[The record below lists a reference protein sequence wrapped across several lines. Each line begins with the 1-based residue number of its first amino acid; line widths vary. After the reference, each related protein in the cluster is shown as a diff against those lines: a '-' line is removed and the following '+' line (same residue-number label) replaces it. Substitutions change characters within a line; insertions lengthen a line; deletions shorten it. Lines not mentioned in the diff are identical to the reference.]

1 VFDACRTAYTGR
13 EVQGDAMSFRSALRK
28 FKPGNTA
35 HIRHSWRAYVVIVL
49 MGLVGLVLM
58 LMLRGSH

>member
-1 VFDACRTAYTGR
+1 
-13 EVQGDAMSFRSALRK
+13 MSFRSALRK

-58 LMLRGSH
+58 LMLRGSN